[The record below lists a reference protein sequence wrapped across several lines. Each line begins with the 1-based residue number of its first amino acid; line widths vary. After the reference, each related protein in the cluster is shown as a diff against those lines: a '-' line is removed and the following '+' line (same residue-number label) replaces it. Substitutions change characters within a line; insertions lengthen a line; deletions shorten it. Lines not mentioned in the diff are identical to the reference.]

1 MVITYCCWRI
11 IFLLG
16 SQAWEWYHF
25 IHGTHFGS
33 ILTTEGW
40 AVLDYVGSDPILHFG
55 RGISVQGA
63 DAQALFDSSTAS
75 QFKEQILKKMNML
88 H

>member
-1 MVITYCCWRI
+1 MVLAVEAAHRLNKRSYILAITYCCWRI
-11 IFLLG
+11 IFCWLSSL
-16 SQAWEWYHF
+16 EWYHF

-63 DAQALFDSSTAS
+63 DSSV
-75 QFKEQILKKMNML
+75 N
-88 H
+88 